1 MKRRINCVLIIIAC
15 IVCSC
20 AKDTNE
26 IKVYSIDNITE
37 VWNLQKNEYA
47 ILYNYD
53 NHSSQKRF
61 DAISLYLKDKLK
73 YDTIQKY
80 KEGYTI
86 FFYKK
91 GGGLDK
97 DYKESNIRYLSNHIE
112 DYNAFFLFRITFY
125 VKNGNIIIASDM
137 LYTVPNDI
145 IYKNIIEF
153 PFDLDNK
160 FIINKEDR
168 IWKNLN

>member
-1 MKRRINCVLIIIAC
+1 MIQYK
-15 IVCSC
+15 STK
-20 AKDTNE
+20 KDIRFFF
-26 IKVYSIDNITE
+26 IK
-37 VWNLQKNEYA
+37 K
-47 ILYNYD
+47 
-53 NHSSQKRF
+53 
-61 DAISLYLKDKLK
+61 
-73 YDTIQKY
+73 
-80 KEGYTI
+80 
-86 FFYKK
+86 
-91 GGGLDK
+91 GGLDK